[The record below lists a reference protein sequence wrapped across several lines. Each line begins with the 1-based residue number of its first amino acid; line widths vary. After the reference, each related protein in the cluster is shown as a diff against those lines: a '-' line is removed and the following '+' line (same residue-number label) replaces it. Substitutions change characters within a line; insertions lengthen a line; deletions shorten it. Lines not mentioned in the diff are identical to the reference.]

1 MTASNV
7 ILVLTATC
15 TALIAGLL
23 YSYSCSVMLGLRS
36 LPDPEFIT
44 VMQSINR
51 AIQNPVFFISFM
63 GTLILLPVS
72 TYMHYA
78 QPLSSR
84 FWLLLIATIFYLAG
98 VFCVTAFGNIPLNN
112 TLDKFNLLNAP
123 AETIHL
129 QRINFETRWN
139 NLHTVRT
146 IFSIISLVLV
156 ITSCVNP
163 GAKNF

>member
-1 MTASNV
+1 MTVSN
-7 ILVLTATC
+7 LLLELTATC

-23 YSYSCSVMLGLRS
+23 YSYSCSVMPGLKS
-36 LPDPEFIT
+36 LPDSEFIA

-63 GTLILLPVS
+63 GTLLLLPVS
-72 TYMHYA
+72 TYMHYS

-98 VFCVTAFGNIPLNN
+98 VFSVTAFGNIPLNN
-112 TLDKFNLLNAP
+112 TLDKFDLLNAP
-123 AETIHL
+123 AEAIHL
-129 QRINFETRWN
+129 QRISFEARWN

-146 IFSIISLVLV
+146 ISSIVALILV
-156 ITSCVNP
+156 ITACVNHD
-163 GAKNF
+163 KY